1 MDSANHSQKPL
12 LQPPSSQYLQSLSV
26 VQVLGQVPSLLGA
39 TSVVVAEIGDEA
51 NATTMAKTIAEN
63 RMIGDSDDMIW
74 SVNSEEDRKM
84 TGFYAL
90 DIIVWNCY
98 CMVVFEQSQQIH
110 QWTDE
115 HIKIPDSTE

>member
-51 NATTMAKTIAEN
+51 NATTTMARIIAEEN
-63 RMIGDSDDMIW
+63 RMIRDSDDMI
-74 SVNSEEDRKM
+74 SE
-84 TGFYAL
+84 L
-90 DIIVWNCY
+90 
-98 CMVVFEQSQQIH
+98 
-110 QWTDE
+110 
-115 HIKIPDSTE
+115 